1 VSEAARKA
9 RRTRAAAEPVTPD
22 PAVAA
27 APRTSWQRLVARTQ
41 DLGSFVDP
49 ILKTLLLIGV
59 IVGGYE
65 YFSRQQSVRVE
76 KSLALVDEWETGG
89 HRQAYQRIN
98 DLIWPLYLESA
109 EAIRALGDDAA
120 QRALIYGNLGETVT
134 GRDDDFSSA
143 ADRDVDQV
151 FYFFERAG
159 LCANER
165 ICDYDVI
172 DTFLGEEA
180 RTFWLYFARYAE
192 RRQALGYARYGAW
205 TERLAEGEVKRAWFG
220 VI

>member
-1 VSEAARKA
+1 MSEPGPKA
-9 RRTRAAAEPVTPD
+9 KRTRAAAEPVTPD
-22 PAVAA
+22 PAVTAQ
-27 APRTSWQRLVARTQ
+27 PMTSWRRLLAATQ
-41 DLGSFVDP
+41 ELGNFVDP

-59 IVGGYE
+59 LLGAYE

-76 KSLALVDEWETGG
+76 KSLVLVDEWQSGG
-89 HRQAYQRIN
+89 HRDAYQRIN

-109 EAIRALGDDAA
+109 EAIRALGGDAA
-120 QRALIYGNLGETVT
+120 PRALIYGNLGDAIT
-134 GRDDDFSSA
+134 GRDDDFSTA

-165 ICDYDVI
+165 ICDFDVI
-172 DTFLGEEA
+172 DTFLGEEV
-180 RTFWLYFARYAE
+180 RTFWLYFARHAE

-205 TERLAEGEVKRAWFG
+205 TERLAKGEVSRSLWG
-220 VI
+220 LI

>member
-1 VSEAARKA
+1 MSEPRPKA
-9 RRTRAAAEPVTPD
+9 TRARTAPERAQEPT
-22 PAVAA
+22 ASA
-27 APRTSWQRLVARTQ
+27 APRTRWQRLLAWTQ
-41 DLGSFVDP
+41 ELGSFVDP
-49 ILKTLLLIGV
+49 ILKTLLLIAV
-59 IVGGYE
+59 LLGGYE
-65 YFSRQQSVRVE
+65 YLSRQQSARVE
-76 KSLALVDEWETGG
+76 KSLALVDEWQSGG
-89 HRQAYQRIN
+89 HRDAYQRIN

-109 EAIRALGDDAA
+109 DAIGALASAAA
-120 QRALIYGNLGETVT
+120 QRVLIYGNLGETIT

-180 RTFWLYFARYAE
+180 KTFWLYFARYAE

-205 TERLAEGEVKRAWFG
+205 TERLAKGEVRRALFG
-220 VI
+220 VM

>member
-1 VSEAARKA
+1 MSEARPKAPRARTA
-9 RRTRAAAEPVTPD
+9 PERAAEPSTI
-22 PAVAA
+22 A
-27 APRTSWQRLVARTQ
+27 APKTRWQRLVERTHE
-41 DLGSFVDP
+41 LGNFVDP
-49 ILKTLLLIGV
+49 IFKTLLLIGV
-59 IVGGYE
+59 LVGAYE
-65 YFSRQQSVRVE
+65 YFARQQSARVE
-76 KSLALVDEWETGG
+76 KSLTLVDEWQSGG
-89 HRQAYQRIN
+89 HRDAYQRIN
-98 DLIWPLYLESA
+98 DLVWPLYLESA
-109 EAIRALGDDAA
+109 DAIRPLAGDEA
-120 QRALIYGNLGETVT
+120 QRALIYANLGETIT

-180 RTFWLYFARYAE
+180 RAFWLYFARYAE

-205 TERLAEGEVKRAWFG
+205 TERLANGEVSRALFW